1 MSLLKY
7 NQFILENSNQ
17 EIEILIE
24 DTFTAMCDNNG
35 LDFRIMQGWFV
46 NTYYSD
52 EPNTWITDSLLP
64 EVEKVLLDNG
74 FNPVKRKAFQITFM
88 KSESWSHHWFG
99 EISDDK
105 KIENLNKDFQ
115 EGLNRF
121 NRFNT
126 NFRLVHLPDEIKPT
140 FWQIVFYVVEN

>member
-7 NQFILENSNQ
+7 NLFILENSNQ
-17 EIEILIE
+17 EIENLIE
-24 DTFTAMCDNNG
+24 DTFTPMCDNHG
-35 LDFRIMQGWFV
+35 LDFRVMKGWFV

-52 EPNTWITDSLLP
+52 EPNTWVTDSILS
-64 EVEKVLLDNG
+64 EVEKVLNDNG
-74 FNPVKRKAFQITFM
+74 VKVVKRRAYQITFL
-88 KSESWSHHWFG
+88 KSESWSHNWVG

-121 NRFNT
+121 NRFSK
-126 NFRLVHLPDEIKPT
+126 NFELMHLPDEIKSS